1 VYFLLK
7 TPIGK
12 NRRYGIYLMKIM
24 QRVQY
29 DMPLKTPL
37 NPMGKRRR
45 KRYGISKHLYLY
57 CLIKNLYEKS
67 LGKTHQGKKST
78 IYMI

>member
-1 VYFLLK
+1 MAYQN
-7 TPIGK
+7 TCI
-12 NRRYGIYLMKIM
+12 
-24 QRVQY
+24 
-29 DMPLKTPL
+29 
-37 NPMGKRRR
+37 
-45 KRYGISKHLYLY
+45 LY